1 MANSRTKRLMRMTM
15 AADTNRNYEAE
26 SRFRDRSG
34 RWHYDNGR
42 FAPRSETNI
51 GIEGRFRDDHDWQR
65 RGDYA
70 PGMTEDPYMD
80 RMDRAPDMAY
90 RPYLPPVY
98 ETDMRYDSP
107 ARQIGFMAHDGEMGG
122 DYRSDAEYHHRN
134 EMDRTGSS
142 VINGHASG
150 GEAPQLTK
158 EKAEQWVRSMQN
170 ANGTRGQN
178 WNMEQ
183 AKHIMTRYGYQCDPL
198 EFYVA
203 LNMMKSDYSKAAA
216 QLGMDKEEFYAAM
229 AKAFLMDEDAHKDK
243 LARYWQ
249 YVVKK

>member
-1 MANSRTKRLMRMTM
+1 MADNRTRRLMRMTM
-15 AADTNRNYEAE
+15 AADTNRNRDAE
-26 SRFRDRSG
+26 SRFRDRRG

-51 GIEGRFRDDHDWQR
+51 GIEGRFRNDHAWDR

-70 PGMTEDPYMD
+70 PGMRGGADMD
-80 RMDRAPDMAY
+80 YDPDMGY
-90 RPYLPPVY
+90 MPWLPPVY

-107 ARQIGFMAHDGEMGG
+107 ARQIGFMATGGELDS
-122 DYRSDAEYHHRN
+122 DYRSDAGYHNRG
-134 EMDRTGSS
+134 EMERHGSHAMS
-142 VINGHASG
+142 GYASG
-150 GEAPQLTK
+150 GEVPQLTR

-183 AKHIMTRYGYQCDPL
+183 ARHIMSRYGFQCDPL

-203 LNMMKSDYSKAAA
+203 LNMMKSDYSKVAA
-216 QLGMDKEEFYAAM
+216 QLGVDKEEFYAAM